1 MKKKKERR
9 VYLPRVL
16 GSGQVMMPADL
27 KRLHKYMLDI
37 EGIDAISDEM
47 RAVVE
52 SEWPELAHKLPP
64 KKDSSKR
71 EVNDET
77 RSDRRKRG
85 HFGFNCLGGGGECTS
100 RYQPKHLPGHA
111 GSPMASRGPDEAR
124 RHVSDR
130 GRFQSRLRLHEA
142 MPSPKGCCIRQSA
155 GAVSSR
161 IRPDAKAQEGIAV
174 IQTWAV

>member
-64 KKDSSKR
+64 KKP
-71 EVNDET
+71 
-77 RSDRRKRG
+77 
-85 HFGFNCLGGGGECTS
+85 
-100 RYQPKHLPGHA
+100 Q
-111 GSPMASRGPDEAR
+111 
-124 RHVSDR
+124 
-130 GRFQSRLRLHEA
+130 
-142 MPSPKGCCIRQSA
+142 
-155 GAVSSR
+155 
-161 IRPDAKAQEGIAV
+161 
-174 IQTWAV
+174 